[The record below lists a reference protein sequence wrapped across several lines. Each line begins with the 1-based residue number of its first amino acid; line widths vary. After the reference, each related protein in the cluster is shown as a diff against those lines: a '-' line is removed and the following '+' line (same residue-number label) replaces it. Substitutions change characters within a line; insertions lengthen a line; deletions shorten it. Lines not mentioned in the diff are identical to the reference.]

1 LEPNLMKPT
10 NVLRANRARARWL
23 PLLGGFVA
31 VGLALA
37 PLLLATT
44 PADSLRHAIEVQQSL
59 VAQRPMDGSAWSDLG
74 NLLVLDGDR
83 AGAELAYQ
91 GALRL
96 APDSF
101 DANYNMGVLLL
112 GDGRIATALKH
123 LRRAAQLDQASAW
136 ARYHIGAG
144 LAQQGKRAE
153 AIRAYAEAFRLD
165 PRLAFPDVN
174 PGVIDNPLLTESLL
188 MAHRNTEVRDGS
200 PRVYAEPN
208 RIASLLVPR
217 RSPAV
222 ASPVPSVGEEPST
235 ELAAETRSPSREV
248 VIPVEPTTE
257 GGATGLEQG
266 TFVDPRESTRPST
279 DERQLRLAAP
289 EDDGD
294 PALFQAPAAS
304 SAPRAAAGSLVASP
318 AAPRRRLG
326 PSDLS
331 ESGVLN
337 QAAPPTGGDPGA
349 SAPGTPAGPVTRF
362 RPGRRSTGQLDVLL
376 LPRGAAGSPA
386 GSEAAT
392 TVTSALR

>member
-1 LEPNLMKPT
+1 MKPT
-10 NVLRANRARARWL
+10 NALRANPARARWL

-44 PADSLRHAIEVQQSL
+44 PADSLRHAIEVQQTL
-59 VAQRPMDGSAWSDLG
+59 VAQRPMDGSTWSDLG

-83 AGAELAYQ
+83 AGAELAYK

-112 GDGRIATALKH
+112 GDGRIAAALKH
-123 LRRAAQLDQASAW
+123 LRRASQLDPASAW

-144 LAQQGKRAE
+144 LAHQGKRAD

-165 PRLAFPDVN
+165 PRLAFPDLN

-188 MAHRNTEVRDGS
+188 MAHRNTEVRDGN

-217 RSPAV
+217 RSPSE
-222 ASPVPSVGEEPST
+222 ASPIPSAGAEQST
-235 ELAAETRSPSREV
+235 ELAAETRSPSREA

-257 GGATGLEQG
+257 GGVTGLEQG
-266 TFVDPRESTRPST
+266 TFVDPRDSARPST
-279 DERQLRLAAP
+279 DERQLRLVAP

-304 SAPRAAAGSLVASP
+304 SAPRGAASALPGASP
-318 AAPRRRLG
+318 AASRRRLG
-326 PSDLS
+326 PGDLS
-331 ESGVLN
+331 ESGVFN
-337 QAAPPTGGDPGA
+337 QAEPPTGDPGA
-349 SAPGTPAGPVTRF
+349 RAPGTPAGPVTRF

-376 LPRGAAGSPA
+376 LPRGAAASPA
-386 GSEAAT
+386 GGNAAT
-392 TVTSALR
+392 TATTGLR